1 MRLLICVQA
10 VDIDDRLMGF
20 FVEWLESAARV
31 FTQIDVLALR
41 VGRHALPANV
51 RVHALRADQ
60 TKKTKFEV
68 LKNLFSISWQ
78 LRGEYDAVYVRGDA
92 IYAIL
97 LAWFW
102 RLLKKPVVLWY
113 AHYKA
118 NRLIPWANRF
128 ANRIVTSVP
137 EACAYPGVT
146 PLPIGQA
153 IDETRFSAEVRTVQ
167 EPARLLVFG
176 RVQRIK
182 GVKDIVQEFI
192 REGAYGGKASLH
204 IVGPILEQDYADEI
218 LALMEGRSD
227 ITWNTKGIPYDEI
240 PQMLAGQDILVNAY
254 PGSLDKAIIEAMM
267 SGIIPVVAT
276 KGLCHSLPAEWRWM
290 VAETSEER
298 VRAVRKILSL
308 APEERARYA
317 VRVREIAVR
326 DHSMSKQ
333 IERLEALFSSLVIAR

>member
-10 VDIDDRLMGF
+10 VDTDDRLMGF
-20 FVEWLESAARV
+20 FVEWLENAARV
-31 FTQIDVLALR
+31 FSRIDVLTLR
-41 VGRHALPANV
+41 VGRHALPAHV
-51 RVHALRADQ
+51 QVHALRADQ
-60 TKKTKFEV
+60 NKKTKFEV
-68 LKNLFSISWQ
+68 LKNLFSISWKF
-78 LRGEYDAVYVRGDA
+78 RHEYDAVYVRGDA
-92 IYAIL
+92 IYVL
-97 LAWFW
+97 LAGWFW

-118 NRLIPWANRF
+118 NALIPWANRI
-128 ANRIVTSVP
+128 ANKIVTSVP

-153 IDETRFSAEVRTVQ
+153 IDETRFSPKADTVH
-167 EPARLLVFG
+167 EPVRLLVFG

-182 GVKDIVQEFI
+182 GVKEIVQEFI
-192 REGAYGGKASLH
+192 REGAFGGKAVLH
-204 IVGPILEQDYADEI
+204 LVGPTLEPDYAAEI
-218 LALMEGRSD
+218 EALMQGRTD
-227 ITWNTKGIPYDEI
+227 ITWEKDGIPYDEI
-240 PQMLAGQDILVNAY
+240 PAMLTKYDILVNAY
-254 PGSLDKAIIEAMM
+254 PGSLDKAIIESMM

-290 VAETSEER
+290 VAETPEER

-333 IERLEALFSSLVIAR
+333 IERLEQLFTKLV